1 MQIVF
6 TPEGNARAIYGE
18 SIDLSELGAVEVRRA
33 SHVEPDGA
41 ADWSADLSPVG
52 GPVLR
57 GFRQRSEALAAEI
70 NWLNENWLHQSKPQS
85 EFHHV

>member
-1 MQIVF
+1 MHIVF
-6 TPEGNARAIYGE
+6 TPDGNARAIYGE
-18 SIDLSELGAVEVRRA
+18 SIDLTELGTVDVKRA

-41 ADWSADLSPVG
+41 GGWYADLLPVG
-52 GPVLR
+52 GPVLP

-70 NWLNENWLHQSKPQS
+70 NWLNEHWLHQSNPQS